1 MPCFFCPRKSIRLFP
16 IESCTKLLF
25 LIIHTFLE
33 MYSVEIGFLYRGEK
47 YLPMPAETLHHIC
60 KI

>member
-1 MPCFFCPRKSIRLFP
+1 
-16 IESCTKLLF
+16 
-25 LIIHTFLE
+25 